1 MNIFYLDKDP
11 TKCAQ
16 YHNDSHCVKMIL
28 EYAQMMCTAHRE
40 LDIISKNSLMDVTLY
55 KSTHKNHP
63 SAKWV
68 RESYYNYSW
77 LYQLWSSL
85 CNEYT
90 YRYCKRHL
98 TDTKLR
104 KLLYHPPK
112 HISDTKPFTQPPQA
126 MPDDVKNT
134 DSIVAYRNYYKTH
147 KEHLAKWTERQ
158 RPLFMDWSSDA
169 NI

>member
-1 MNIFYLDKDP
+1 
-11 TKCAQ
+11 
-16 YHNDSHCVKMIL
+16 MIL

-63 SAKWV
+63 SAKWA
-68 RESYYNYSW
+68 RENTYNYSW
-77 LYQLWSSL
+77 LYQLWSNL

-90 YRYCKRHL
+90 YRYGRKHL

-112 HISDTKPFTQPPQA
+112 HISVTKSFTQPPPA
-126 MPDDVKNT
+126 MPDDVKHI
-134 DSIVAYRNYYKTH
+134 DSLIAYRNYYKTY
-147 KEHLAKWTERQ
+147 KEHLATWKNRER
-158 RPLFMDWSSDA
+158 PDFYA